1 MQQPEAIDA
10 GKVLEEVESQH
21 DEEECHGG
29 CQQEMPLVDRVDD
42 AACQRTADDR
52 TNLEKGHCQTGLH
65 FATAQLLHDENRK
78 SGNQNIL
85 SHEQEEIAP
94 AHAEKLRG
102 P

>member
-42 AACQRTADDR
+42 AACQRAADHR
-52 TNLEKGHCQTGLH
+52 PNLEEGHRQSGLH
-65 FATAQLLHDENRK
+65 FATAQLLHDENWEG
-78 SGNQNIL
+78 SNQNIL
-85 SHEQEEIAP
+85 RHEQEEIAP